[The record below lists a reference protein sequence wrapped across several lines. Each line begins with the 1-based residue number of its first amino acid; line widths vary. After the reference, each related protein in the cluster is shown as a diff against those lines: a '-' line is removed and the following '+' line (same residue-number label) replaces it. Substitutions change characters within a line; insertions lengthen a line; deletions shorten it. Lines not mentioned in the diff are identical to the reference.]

1 MRELDQFIGAFLDQN
16 KKVGETHPGLGKD
29 ESVPLVENHRTQYNV
44 LEDLVWKRLSL
55 VRDRITAGN
64 LLERRKGTMQQHSSE
79 ESALDIQMENC
90 IQDCLNSHTVCLDT
104 AMSVLQKGNEF
115 ADAVRTMLD
124 CSELCATT
132 AHFMIRNSPL
142 YGYVCQACADVCTH
156 CAEVCA
162 EIGENDCA
170 NACSASAT
178 SCQQLV
184 KMLG

>member
-1 MRELDQFIGAFLDQN
+1 
-16 KKVGETHPGLGKD
+16 
-29 ESVPLVENHRTQYNV
+29 YNV
-44 LEDLVWKRLSL
+44 IEDLIWMGLSRS
-55 VRDRITAGN
+55 RDSNTAGN
-64 LLERRKGTMQQHSSE
+64 LLEGRKETMQQNPSE
-79 ESALDIQMENC
+79 ESVLEVQTENC
-90 IQDCLNSHTVCLDT
+90 IQDCLNTHTVCLDR

-115 ADAVRTMLD
+115 ADGLRTMLD

-156 CAEVCA
+156 CAGVCD

-170 NACSASAT
+170 DACRASAT

-184 KMLG
+184 KMLE